1 MRQLT
6 IVLLI
11 VSSLLT
17 ISAWG
22 QNKSTP
28 KTVENKITINNPDTL
43 TVTLLDKFS
52 IPDRLKIETV
62 NPPSWRD
69 QMPWIAA
76 LIIGILSVL
85 ITILTNRSQK
95 QVLLRQI
102 ESAKEIARLDFSK
115 TVISGNRQEW
125 INKLRDNLSEYLAR
139 TETYS
144 IALLNPTNNA
154 QRLQEL
160 ANDNLADILKLE
172 VRIVLMLNSNEEDSK
187 ELIKFLGIYT
197 QCIFGQAITQPA
209 DVLKQRIIDITK
221 KILKT
226 EWERVKKGE

>member
-28 KTVENKITINNPDTL
+28 KTVENPDTL

>member
-1 MRQLT
+1 MRQFT
-6 IVLLI
+6 IILL
-11 VSSLLT
+11 VVNSLLT
-17 ISAWG
+17 ASAWG
-22 QNKSTP
+22 QNKSIP

-43 TVTLLDKFS
+43 TITLSDKIS
-52 IPDRLKIETV
+52 IPDRLKIENV
-62 NPPSWRD
+62 NPTSWRD
-69 QMPWIAA
+69 QMPWVAA

-85 ITILTNRSQK
+85 ITVLTNRSQK
-95 QVLLRQI
+95 QVLFRQI
-102 ESAKEIARLDFSK
+102 ESSKEIARLDFSK

-154 QRLQEL
+154 QKLQEL
-160 ANDNLADILKLE
+160 ANDNLSDILKLE

-187 ELIKFLGIYT
+187 ELVKFLGIYT
-197 QCIFGQAITQPA
+197 KCIFGEAITQPA
-209 DVLKQRIIDITK
+209 EVLKQRIVEITK